1 MTPKTN
7 LKLVSRI
14 LVRWLFGLSLTMGTL
29 FAQSTGTITGR
40 VFDQATGRSLQGAVV
55 HIKGSTA
62 SDFTDTEGR
71 FTLSGVPAGAATVEI
86 EYVGL
91 DSVNQLITVAPGEAA
106 RLDVERTARG
116 LVLRGLDLVRDAR
129 MAWIDAEAAKARAV
143 ARKELAV
150 TWQHVAKIARARPS
164 TSILMPLP

>member
-1 MTPKTN
+1 MLQRLALKYRMANRKHLMAERVLTPTSIFWQPGNPGNMTPKTN

-71 FTLSGVPAGAATVEI
+71 FTLSGVP
-86 EYVGL
+86 
-91 DSVNQLITVAPGEAA
+91 
-106 RLDVERTARG
+106 RG
-116 LVLRGLDLVRDAR
+116 CRYR
-129 MAWIDAEAAKARAV
+129 
-143 ARKELAV
+143 
-150 TWQHVAKIARARPS
+150 
-164 TSILMPLP
+164 